1 MQSYDFVELW
11 AGRAVTSTVIRKA
24 GRTAAALDITY
35 FEPDKE
41 NPHRSNH
48 YDILTPSGFLF
59 PGLDIF
65 HHFGF
70 VASNLVSGWPTNFP
84 WINVLCS
91 LRIRNFVQL

>member
-48 YDILTPSGFLF
+48 FDILTPSGFLF
-59 PGLDIF
+59 PGVDIK
-65 HHFGF
+65 
-70 VASNLVSGWPTNFP
+70 VT
-84 WINVLCS
+84 S
-91 LRIRNFVQL
+91 LIL